1 MPTPATTTTTETTT
15 ATAAATGNLV
25 EQVSFQRIFSGLAEN
40 GTPLSSAEQARLEEI
55 ARDEI
60 RKQNGGQLLG
70 LNLGGAGVN
79 LIEILFSF
87 IQKLFGGGD
96 TPTTLAGW
104 GDQLSGALSG
114 STNTGKQYVI
124 NTINANI
131 YERMKAE
138 GGNLAQAADLVTG
151 FNVGRDAQGNPLYAR
166 AMSGSLPEQFASAQ
180 NIPPGTTS
188 SLNRPTPTE
197 VADNSAG
204 SGLPASAT
212 RPLTQAQ
219 RGA

>member
-1 MPTPATTTTTETTT
+1 MPTPATTTTSETTAKA
-15 ATAAATGNLV
+15 ATAAGNLV
-25 EQVSFQRIFSGLAEN
+25 EQVSFQRIFSGLAEK
-40 GTPLSSAEQARLEEI
+40 GVPLSIAEQARLEEI
-55 ARDEI
+55 TRDEI
-60 RKQNGGQLLG
+60 RKQNGGQLIG
-70 LNLGGAGVN
+70 LNIGGAGVN
-79 LIEILFSF
+79 IIEILFSF

-166 AMSGSLPEQFASAQ
+166 DMDSSLMRQLTAAQ
-180 NIPPGTTS
+180 NLNDGNTS
-188 SLNRPTPTE
+188 SLNRPTPTA
-197 VADNSAG
+197 VADNSSG

-212 RPLTQAQ
+212 RPLTPTQ